1 VAINQKDI
9 NKLFSTLRT
18 RIHELNNG
26 HVATAIPKSEYRII
40 VYRLYFAAVQ
50 HPEIFLPLLKKER
63 EAMNKAK
70 HLLDSRLSLEEKA
83 ILEKEDWYWE
93 MYVLLGE
100 EIDEIL
106 YDLDNII
113 ENLTLTIAVR
123 PAAPVSTIPEMPALR
138 WLGTERQLKSLYVLL
153 TNNPDETKA
162 AVIQTDEEVFKQA
175 FGGIIMSGTLSPPQ
189 MYVDL
194 LSIEKGEGNESVASR
209 LVEEGII
216 TGKIYFYYF
225 IKSRDLQSEIMPG
238 VYELSGTMTIPEIAH
253 QITTK
258 EEQFARITFP
268 EGWDARKMAERLT
281 KMNFWETSF

>member
-175 FGGIIMSGTLSPPQ
+175 FSGGTLNMPLNIRWIKKPPRNKLTPDYSSIFNLIKALQ
-189 MYVDL
+189 NIRL
-194 LSIEKGEGNESVASR
+194 IEKVFDFDDNKTRKQATNLYTLTGALFCREDGSSFLASHGDKHVHLRNYLNTARNNPYKTNEF
-209 LVEEGII
+209 G
-216 TGKIYFYYF
+216 
-225 IKSRDLQSEIMPG
+225 DMLQ
-238 VYELSGTMTIPEIAH
+238 EL
-253 QITTK
+253 
-258 EEQFARITFP
+258 
-268 EGWDARKMAERLT
+268 
-281 KMNFWETSF
+281 